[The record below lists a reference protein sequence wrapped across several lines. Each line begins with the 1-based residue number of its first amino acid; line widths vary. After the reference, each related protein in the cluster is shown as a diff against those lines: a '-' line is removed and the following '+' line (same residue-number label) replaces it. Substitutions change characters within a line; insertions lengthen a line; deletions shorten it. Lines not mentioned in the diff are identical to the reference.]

1 MAWWRS
7 FAPPTLL
14 WLNLD
19 GMLVYVMR
27 GEGFVV
33 WGQGRGK
40 GYFLASALDQF
51 FSRAGGCFPDPLLLI
66 MIDRPLL
73 VRQVCAIVS
82 VAFPRLHGCAI
93 VVDGPASHV
102 HAERRT
108 TRIGGSEIDS
118 VHVVDF
124 ALSASWKKA
133 RALVLAWRQ

>member
-1 MAWWRS
+1 
-7 FAPPTLL
+7 
-14 WLNLD
+14 
-19 GMLVYVMR
+19 MLCGGYALCVGKGSWCGGGA
-27 GEGFVV
+27 GE
-33 WGQGRGK
+33 

-51 FSRAGGCFPDPLLLI
+51 FSRAGGCFPDPLLI
-66 MIDRPLL
+66 IDRPLL

>member
-1 MAWWRS
+1 MA
-7 FAPPTLL
+7 
-14 WLNLD
+14 LD
-19 GMLVYVMR
+19 LRLKWNVGLSYAWGRVRVGTGA
-27 GEGFVV
+27 GE
-33 WGQGRGK
+33 

-51 FSRAGGCFPDPLLLI
+51 FSRAGGCFPDPLLI
-66 MIDRPLL
+66 IDRPLL

-93 VVDGPASHV
+93 VVDGAASHV

-124 ALSASWKKA
+124 ALVAITRPTRDKLQ
-133 RALVLAWRQ
+133 ALHAI

>member
-1 MAWWRS
+1 MGTGA
-7 FAPPTLL
+7 
-14 WLNLD
+14 
-19 GMLVYVMR
+19 
-27 GEGFVV
+27 GE
-33 WGQGRGK
+33 

-51 FSRAGGCFPDPLLLI
+51 FSRAGGCFPDPLLII

-124 ALSASWKKA
+124 ALVAIMIME
-133 RALVLAWRQ
+133 LNILAWRRG